1 MRPKNKNDK
10 VVDDTSNEETM
21 KSTCQQVKKEDK
33 EIPHSYKM
41 LIVLR
46 IEIAL
51 HKKSKPSSR
60 ITSSQ
65 AKHVKR
71 LVSPTF
77 SVDPSF
83 PTESKA
89 GFTS

>member
-1 MRPKNKNDK
+1 MKCDQRTKNDK

-21 KSTCQQVKKEDK
+21 KSTCRQVKKEDK

-51 HKKSKPSSR
+51 HKKK
-60 ITSSQ
+60 SQ
-65 AKHVKR
+65 NCQV
-71 LVSPTF
+71 
-77 SVDPSF
+77 
-83 PTESKA
+83 
-89 GFTS
+89 G

>member
-1 MRPKNKNDK
+1 MKCDQRTKNDK
-10 VVDDTSNEETM
+10 VVDDTSNEESM
-21 KSTCQQVKKEDK
+21 KSTCRQMKKEDK

-41 LIVLR
+41 LVVLR

-65 AKHVKR
+65 
-71 LVSPTF
+71 
-77 SVDPSF
+77 PSM
-83 PTESKA
+83 
-89 GFTS
+89 

>member
-1 MRPKNKNDK
+1 MKRDQKTKKKNDK
-10 VVDDTSNEETM
+10 VVDDTSNEENKM
-21 KSTCQQVKKEDK
+21 KSTCRQVKKEDK
-33 EIPHSYKM
+33 EIPHSYNM

-65 AKHVKR
+65 
-71 LVSPTF
+71 
-77 SVDPSF
+77 PSM
-83 PTESKA
+83 
-89 GFTS
+89 

>member
-1 MRPKNKNDK
+1 MKRDQRTKKKNDK
-10 VVDDTSNEETM
+10 VVDDTSNEEKT
-21 KSTCQQVKKEDK
+21 KSTCRQVKKEDK

-51 HKKSKPSSR
+51 YKKSKPSSR

-65 AKHVKR
+65 
-71 LVSPTF
+71 
-77 SVDPSF
+77 PSM
-83 PTESKA
+83 
-89 GFTS
+89 

>member
-1 MRPKNKNDK
+1 MKCDQRTKNDK

-51 HKKSKPSSR
+51 HKKK
-60 ITSSQ
+60 SQ
-65 AKHVKR
+65 NRQV
-71 LVSPTF
+71 
-77 SVDPSF
+77 
-83 PTESKA
+83 
-89 GFTS
+89 G

>member
-1 MRPKNKNDK
+1 MGPKNKNDK

-33 EIPHSYKM
+33 EIPHSYKKM

-51 HKKSKPSSR
+51 RK
-60 ITSSQ
+60 TSNRQ
-65 AKHVKR
+65 V
-71 LVSPTF
+71 
-77 SVDPSF
+77 
-83 PTESKA
+83 
-89 GFTS
+89 G

>member
-1 MRPKNKNDK
+1 MKRDQRTKKKNDK
-10 VVDDTSNEETM
+10 VVDDTSNEEKT
-21 KSTCQQVKKEDK
+21 KSTCRQVKKEDK

-65 AKHVKR
+65 
-71 LVSPTF
+71 
-77 SVDPSF
+77 PSM
-83 PTESKA
+83 
-89 GFTS
+89 

>member
-1 MRPKNKNDK
+1 MSSIFPGRNATKEQKNDK
-10 VVDDTSNEETM
+10 DVNDTSNEEKM
-21 KSTCQQVKKEDK
+21 KSTCRQMKKEDK

-46 IEIAL
+46 IETAL

-65 AKHVKR
+65 
-71 LVSPTF
+71 
-77 SVDPSF
+77 PSM
-83 PTESKA
+83 
-89 GFTS
+89 

>member
-1 MRPKNKNDK
+1 MSSIFPGQNATKRTKNDK

-21 KSTCQQVKKEDK
+21 KSTCRQVKKEDK
-33 EIPHSYKM
+33 QIPHSYIM

-51 HKKSKPSSR
+51 HKKLKPSSR

-65 AKHVKR
+65 
-71 LVSPTF
+71 
-77 SVDPSF
+77 PSM
-83 PTESKA
+83 
-89 GFTS
+89 

>member
-10 VVDDTSNEETM
+10 VVDDTSNEENNEKYLPTSEE
-21 KSTCQQVKKEDK
+21 KRTKKF
-33 EIPHSYKM
+33 PTVTKM

-51 HKKSKPSSR
+51 HKMSKPSSR

-65 AKHVKR
+65 AKHVK
-71 LVSPTF
+71 TF
-77 SVDPSF
+77 SF
-83 PTESKA
+83 PTILSGPKLPHWK
-89 GFTS
+89 

>member
-1 MRPKNKNDK
+1 MKCDQRTKNDK
-10 VVDDTSNEETM
+10 VVDDTSNEEKM

-46 IEIAL
+46 IAIAL

-65 AKHVKR
+65 
-71 LVSPTF
+71 
-77 SVDPSF
+77 PSMLNV
-83 PTESKA
+83 
-89 GFTS
+89 

>member
-1 MRPKNKNDK
+1 MKRDQRTKKKKDK
-10 VVDDTSNEETM
+10 VVDDTSNEEKT
-21 KSTCQQVKKEDK
+21 KSTCRQVKKEDK

-41 LIVLR
+41 LTVLR

-65 AKHVKR
+65 
-71 LVSPTF
+71 
-77 SVDPSF
+77 PSM
-83 PTESKA
+83 
-89 GFTS
+89 